1 MVTQRT
7 GGASATT
14 RMVGFAL
21 SHEQFPVPKLVEL
34 GIAAEEAG
42 FDFLWTSDHFQPWME
57 NQGHAGQAW
66 VTMAALGARTRQIPF
81 GTGVTCPSY
90 RYHPAIVAQA
100 FTSLAQLYPGRVF
113 LGAGSGEALNEQAAT
128 GQWDEWATRSDRLVE
143 AVDLIRQ
150 LWAGGEVAFKGK
162 FFQTTARLYDTPPQ
176 PVPLYVA
183 SNGPKSMAHAGQS
196 GDGLITDAES
206 LADEERMNTYREAA
220 RGAGKDP
227 STMPILVEQ
236 FVVVGGKAEAEEAAT
251 FWRFIPKAWDEFVDI
266 HDPREILRRAEE
278 NTPLEEAYGQ
288 WPTSADP
295 AVHVKALQDLF
306 DQGATQIIVH
316 AGQRDQQRVIDFYGN
331 EVLPQL
337 RAAGTTAARS

>member
-1 MVTQRT
+1 MVNQQANIANRK
-7 GGASATT
+7 
-14 RMVGFAL
+14 VGFAL
-21 SHEQFPVPKLVEL
+21 SHEQFPVPTLIEF

-66 VTMAALGARTRQIPF
+66 VTMAALGARTRRIPF

-143 AVDLIRQ
+143 AIDLIRQ
-150 LWAGGEVAFKGK
+150 LWTGEEIAFKGQ

-183 SNGPKSMAHAGQS
+183 SNGAKSMKHAGEA

-206 LADEERMNTYREAA
+206 LADEDRMNTYREAA

-227 STMPILVEQ
+227 SAMPVIVEQ

-251 FWRFIPKAWDEFVDI
+251 FWRFIPKAWDAFVDV
-266 HDPREILRRAEE
+266 HDPREILRGAEAE
-278 NTPLEEAYGQ
+278 TPLEEAYGK
-288 WPTSADP
+288 WPVSDDP
-295 AVHVKALQDLF
+295 AVHVKALQELF
-306 DQGATQIIVH
+306 AQGATQIVVH
-316 AGQRDQQRVIDFYGN
+316 AGQQDQQRVIAFYGK

-337 RAAGTTAARS
+337 RAAGTSAARP